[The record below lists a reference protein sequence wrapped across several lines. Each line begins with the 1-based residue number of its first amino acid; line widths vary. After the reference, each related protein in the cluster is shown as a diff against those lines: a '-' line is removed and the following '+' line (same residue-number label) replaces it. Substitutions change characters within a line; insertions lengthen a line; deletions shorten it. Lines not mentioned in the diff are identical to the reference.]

1 MCRGNLV
8 AARKVTT
15 KKLWQNDRVF
25 SSELHAY
32 PIGGGIVATYH
43 FQFVFM
49 LPYLGIKRTHDD
61 SKLLPQQSYLSI
73 LELLTDG
80 TGIDV

>member
-8 AARKVTT
+8 AARKVAT
-15 KKLWQNDRVF
+15 KKSWQDDRVF
-25 SSELHAY
+25 SSEPHAY
-32 PIGGGIVATYH
+32 QIRCGIVATYH

>member
-1 MCRGNLV
+1 
-8 AARKVTT
+8 
-15 KKLWQNDRVF
+15 
-25 SSELHAY
+25 
-32 PIGGGIVATYH
+32 
-43 FQFVFM
+43 M